1 MTITLQEAIKM
12 VREENLTK
20 SQLEDYHN
28 QMSLLLAEMQIEASS
43 LEKEEALYL
52 ADRDNAE
59 SVISR
64 KVSWKATQSGL
75 RLLVLKRYI
84 SAVKTLL
91 GSIKNRLYSI
101 Y

>member
-1 MTITLQEAIKM
+1 MNLSEAIKS

-20 SQLEDYHN
+20 SQLENYHS
-28 QMSLLLAEMQIEASS
+28 QMSLLLAEMQIEASE
-43 LEKEEALYL
+43 LEKDEAMFLVERE
-52 ADRDNAE
+52 ASE

-64 KVSWKATQSGL
+64 KVSWKATQGGQ
-75 RLLVLKRYI
+75 RLIVLKRYI

-91 GSIKNRLYSI
+91 GSIKNRLYLI

>member
-1 MTITLQEAIKM
+1 MQLQDAIKA

-20 SQLEDYHN
+20 TQLEDYHS
-28 QMSLLLAEMQIEASS
+28 QMSLLLAEMQIEASE
-43 LEKEEALYL
+43 LEKDEALFL
-52 ADRDNAE
+52 ADRNVGE

-64 KVSWKATQSGL
+64 KVAWKATQQGQ
-75 RLLVLKRYI
+75 RLIVLKRYI

-91 GSIKNRLYSI
+91 GSIKNRLYLT